1 MSFKDFVLKGNVM
14 DLAVGV
20 IMGGAFGK
28 IVDSLVSDLI
38 NPLLA
43 MVIGKPDFSSIF
55 ATLGAAPA
63 GYAGPQTYEAL
74 KKGGANLLGV
84 GAFATVVINFL
95 ILAFVIYLLVNYTQK
110 LTAKFAPPAAPP
122 SDEVLLLREI
132 RDNLKK

>member
-14 DLAVGV
+14 DLAIGV

-28 IVDSLVSDLI
+28 IVDSLVADVI

-43 MVIGKPDFSSIF
+43 AIIGKPDFSSIF
-55 ATLGAAPA
+55 VKLSDAPA
-63 GYAGPQTYEAL
+63 TYAGPATYEAL
-74 KKGGANLLGV
+74 KKGGANLLGI

-95 ILAFVIYLLVNYTQK
+95 ILAFVIYMLVKYTQR
-110 LTAKFAPPAAPP
+110 LTDKMNLAAPP
-122 SDEVLLLREI
+122 PTDEVVLLREI